1 VAGDGARNRDT
12 TEARR
17 SVTLKLGV
25 DVGGTFTD
33 VLLLAEDTG
42 ELTIAKVLSTPE
54 DQSAGVIAGVRQAC
68 DSRGIS
74 PAELALILHGSTVV
88 TNMILEEKGA
98 AGGLITTAGPEQ
110 ILHLA
115 RAWTPGPLYAWMGM
129 VKPDPLVPLWRTYG
143 VTERMGADGEVV
155 EAIDEEA
162 VRAAV
167 QRLID
172 DGIESLTI
180 AFLNSYVNPAHE
192 RRARE
197 IALEVQP
204 KLPVSISSD
213 LMSEYRE
220 YERALTAVLN
230 SYVQPQVLKYVDHLE
245 SELRNQGFAGRFNI
259 VRSDGGTMSANA
271 TKDRPVDIA
280 FSGPSGG
287 VVGAAYLARQ
297 AGVPNVLTLDMGG
310 TSTDVSLCLDGNV
323 TIRREAQLGYYQFQA
338 RGADIHSVGAG
349 GGSIAYLNL
358 AGALRVGPVSAG
370 ADPGPACYGQGGEEP
385 TVTDANVVLG
395 RIPALSRLGGSL
407 ELDVDAAHRA
417 VEKVGQ
423 GLGIDTVAAAQAII
437 DIANENMHAALRVV
451 SVERGYDPRV
461 FGLVA
466 FGGAGPLH
474 ANALVKLIGAE
485 PLIIPSTPGVL
496 SAYGFIA
503 ADVQNEF
510 AQTYLR
516 TTEATSAEEVKAAV
530 DTLVSEARDWLTAEE
545 VASESQEF
553 ELFADCRYYRQDIQ
567 IPCALAPEA
576 LSDGYAGTLRAD
588 FEGEHRRRY
597 GFELDSPIEIAT
609 LRVVGRG
616 VTPDLP
622 RAPQA
627 AGETSLEDALD
638 RHEAVVFDGEPQQ
651 TPIYDRDQ
659 LRTGH
664 VIDGPAIVVQNDST
678 VVIEPGYAGTVDE
691 YANIIVSASEA
702 P

>member
-1 VAGDGARNRDT
+1 
-12 TEARR
+12 
-17 SVTLKLGV
+17 VTLKLGV

-33 VLLLAEDTG
+33 VLLLSQDTG

-54 DQSAGVIAGVRQAC
+54 DQSAGVISGVRQAC
-68 DSRGIS
+68 RSRGVAAS
-74 PAELALILHGSTVV
+74 DLELILHGSTVV

-98 AGGLITTAGPEQ
+98 QGGLLTTAGHEQ

-129 VKPDPLVPLWRTYG
+129 IKPDPLVPLWRTYG
-143 VTERMGADGEVV
+143 IPERMGADGDVV
-155 EAIDEEA
+155 QALDEDA
-162 VRAAV
+162 VRAAA
-167 QRLID
+167 QALID

-180 AFLNSYVNPAHE
+180 AFLNAYVNPAHE

-197 IALEVQP
+197 IALEVKP
-204 KLPVSISSD
+204 DLPVSISSD

-230 SYVQPQVLKYVDHLE
+230 SYVQPQVLKYVDHLD
-245 SELRNQGFAGRFNI
+245 SQLREEGFAGRFNI
-259 VRSDGGTMSANA
+259 VRSDGGTMSAKA
-271 TKDRPVDIA
+271 TKERPVDIA

-297 AGVPNVLTLDMGG
+297 AGVANVLTLDMGG
-310 TSTDVSLCLDGNV
+310 TSTDVSLCLNGNV
-323 TIRREAQLGYYQFQA
+323 TIKREAQLGYYQFQA

-385 TVTDANVVLG
+385 TVTDADVVLG
-395 RIPALSRLGGSL
+395 RIPAASRLGGSL
-407 ELDVDAAHRA
+407 SLDVDAAHRA
-417 VEKVGQ
+417 VEKVGR
-423 GLGIDTVAAAQAII
+423 GLGIDTAAAAQAII

-451 SVERGYDPRV
+451 SVERGYDPRG

-474 ANALVKLIGAE
+474 ANALLALIGAK
-485 PLIIPSTPGVL
+485 PLLVPSAPGVL

-510 AQTYLR
+510 ARTYLR
-516 TTEATSAEEVKAAV
+516 TTDVTPATELRGAV
-530 DTLVSEARDWLTAEE
+530 DALVTEARDWLAGED
-545 VASESQEF
+545 VDPGDHEF
-553 ELFADCRYYRQDIQ
+553 ELYADCRYYRQDIQ
-567 IPCALAPEA
+567 IPCALAA
-576 LSDGYAGTLRAD
+576 DSLDDGYAAALRAA

-597 GFELDSPIEIAT
+597 GFDLDTPIEIAS

-622 RAPQA
+622 RAPGRDDDRA
-627 AGETSLEDALD
+627 LADALD
-638 RHEAVVFDGEPQQ
+638 RHEQAVFGGESLS
-651 TPIYDRDQ
+651 TPIYERAH
-659 LRTGH
+659 LRPGH
-664 VIDGPAIVVQNDST
+664 VVEGPAIVVQDDST
-678 VVIEPGYAGTVDE
+678 VVIEPGYAGAVDD
-691 YANIIVSASEA
+691 YANIIITASEA
-702 P
+702 R

>member
-1 VAGDGARNRDT
+1 
-12 TEARR
+12 
-17 SVTLKLGV
+17 LKLGV

-54 DQSAGVIAGVRQAC
+54 DQSTGVIAGVQQAC
-68 DSRGIS
+68 KARGIS
-74 PAELALILHGSTVV
+74 ASELSLILHGSTVV

-98 AGGLITTAGPEQ
+98 VGGLITTAGHEQ

-129 VKPDPLVPLWRTYG
+129 VKPDPLVPLWRTHG
-143 VTERMGADGEVV
+143 VAERMGADGEVV
-155 EAIDEEA
+155 EPLDGDA

-167 QRLID
+167 QTLID

-192 RRARE
+192 RLARE
-197 IALEVQP
+197 IAREVQP
-204 KLPVSISSD
+204 ALPVSISSD

-230 SYVQPQVLKYVDHLE
+230 SYVQPQVLKYVDHLQ
-245 SELRNQGFAGRFNI
+245 SELRHEGFTGRFNI
-259 VRSDGGTMSANA
+259 VRSDGGTMSAKA
-271 TKDRPVDIA
+271 TKERPVDIA

-310 TSTDVSLCLDGNV
+310 TSTDVSLCLDGSV
-323 TIRREAQLGYYQFQA
+323 TIKREAQLGYYQFQA

-407 ELDVDAAHRA
+407 ALDVDAAHRA
-417 VEKVGQ
+417 VDKVGR
-423 GLGIDTVAAAQAII
+423 GLGIDTAAAAQAII

-451 SVERGYDPRV
+451 SVERGYDPRD

-466 FGGAGPLH
+466 FGGAGPVH
-474 ANALVKLIGAE
+474 ANALVALIGAK
-485 PLIIPSTPGVL
+485 PLIVPSAPGVL

-516 TTEATSAEEVKAAV
+516 TTDATPVAELRAAV
-530 DTLVSEARDWLTAEE
+530 DALIAEARDWLTSED
-545 VASESQEF
+545 VASGNHKF
-553 ELFADCRYYRQDIQ
+553 ELYADCRYYRQDIQ
-567 IPCALAPEA
+567 IPCALGPESLDDGFAP
-576 LSDGYAGTLRAD
+576 GLRAD
-588 FEGEHRRRY
+588 FEREHRRRY
-597 GFELDSPIEIAT
+597 GFDLDSPIEIAT

-616 VTPDLP
+616 MTPDLP
-622 RAPQA
+622 QAPGRA
-627 AGETSLEDALD
+627 GDVSLADAVD
-638 RHEAVVFDGEPQQ
+638 RHEPVVFDGESRP
-651 TPIYDRDQ
+651 TPIYDRDH
-659 LRTGH
+659 LRAGH
-664 VIDGPAIVVQNDST
+664 LIDGPAIVVQDDST
-678 VVIEPGYAGTVDE
+678 VVIEPGYTGAVDE
-691 YANIIVSASEA
+691 YANIIISEA
-702 P
+702 R

>member
-1 VAGDGARNRDT
+1 L
-12 TEARR
+12 
-17 SVTLKLGV
+17 TLKLGV

-33 VLLLAEDTG
+33 VLLLAQDTG

-54 DQSAGVIAGVRQAC
+54 DQSAGVISGVQQAC
-68 DSRGIS
+68 RARGVS
-74 PAELALILHGSTVV
+74 PADLALILHGSTVV

-98 AGGLITTAGPEQ
+98 QGGLLTTAGHEQ

-129 VKPDPLVPLWRTYG
+129 IKPDPLVPLWRTHG
-143 VTERMGADGEVV
+143 IAERMGADGEVV
-155 EAIDEEA
+155 EPLDEDA

-167 QRLID
+167 EALIG

-180 AFLNSYVNPAHE
+180 AFLNAYVNPAHE

-197 IALEVQP
+197 IALELRP
-204 KLPVSISSD
+204 TLPVSISSD
-213 LMSEYRE
+213 LVSEYRE

-230 SYVQPQVLKYVDHLE
+230 AYVQPQVLKYVDHLE
-245 SELRNQGFAGRFNI
+245 SELRNEGFTGRFNI
-259 VRSDGGTMSANA
+259 VRSDGGTMSAKA

-287 VVGAAYLARQ
+287 VVGAAYLAAQ

-310 TSTDVSLCLDGNV
+310 TSTDVSLCIDGAV
-323 TIRREAQLGYYQFQA
+323 TVKREAQLGYYQFQA

-370 ADPGPACYGQGGEEP
+370 ADPGPACYGKGGEAA

-395 RIPALSRLGGSL
+395 RIPAASRLGGSL

-423 GLGIDTVAAAQAII
+423 GLGIDTIAAAQAII

-451 SVERGYDPRV
+451 SVERGYDPRE
-461 FGLVA
+461 FGFVA
-466 FGGAGPLH
+466 FGGAGPVH
-474 ANALVKLIGAE
+474 ANALAKLIGSW
-485 PLIIPSTPGVL
+485 PLIIPSAPGVL

-503 ADVQNEF
+503 ADVQSEF
-510 AQTYLR
+510 ARTYLR
-516 TTEATSAEEVKAAV
+516 TTEATTTAEVREAV
-530 DTLVSEARDWLTAEE
+530 DVLVAEAREWLTAEE
-545 VASESQEF
+545 VEPADQQF
-553 ELFADCRYYRQDIQ
+553 ELYADCRYYRQDIQ
-567 IPCALAPEA
+567 IPCAIAPEA
-576 LSDGYAGTLRAD
+576 LNNGYAESLRAD

-597 GFELDSPIEIAT
+597 GFDLDAPIEIAT

-622 RAPQA
+622 RAPGRA
-627 AGETSLEDALD
+627 DEVALADALD
-638 RHEAVVFDGEPQQ
+638 RHESAVFDGESLG
-651 TPIYDRDQ
+651 TPIYERER
-659 LRTGH
+659 LRNGH
-664 VIDGPAIVVQNDST
+664 AIDGPAIVVQEDST
-678 VVIEPGYAGTVDE
+678 VVIEPGYTGRIDE
-691 YANIIVSASEA
+691 YANIIITASEA
-702 P
+702 R

>member
-1 VAGDGARNRDT
+1 V
-12 TEARR
+12 
-17 SVTLKLGV
+17 SLKLGV

-33 VLLLAEDTG
+33 VLLLSQDTG
-42 ELTIAKVLSTPE
+42 ELTIAKVLSTPD

-68 DSRGIS
+68 TTRGIG
-74 PAELALILHGSTVV
+74 AGDLELILHGSTVV

-98 AGGLITTAGPEQ
+98 QGGLLTTAGHEQ

-129 VKPDPLVPLWRTYG
+129 IKPDPLVPLWRTHG
-143 VTERMGADGEVV
+143 IAERMGADGEVV
-155 EAIDEEA
+155 EPLDEAA

-167 QRLID
+167 QELIGE
-172 DGIESLTI
+172 GIESLTI
-180 AFLNSYVNPAHE
+180 AFLNAYVNPAHE

-197 IALEVQP
+197 LATEVKP
-204 KLPVSISSD
+204 ELPVSISSD

-230 SYVQPQVLKYVDHLE
+230 SYVQPQVLKYVDHLD
-245 SELRNQGFAGRFNI
+245 SQLREEGFTGRFNI
-259 VRSDGGTMSANA
+259 VRSDGGTMSAKA
-271 TKDRPVDIA
+271 TKERPVDIA

-297 AGVPNVLTLDMGG
+297 AGVPDVLTFDMGG
-310 TSTDVSLCLDGNV
+310 TSTDVSLCVGGNV
-323 TIRREAQLGYYQFQA
+323 TINREAQLGYYQFQA

-349 GGSIAYLNL
+349 GGSIAYLNI

-395 RIPALSRLGGSL
+395 RIPGRSRLGGSL

-417 VEKVGQ
+417 VERVGR
-423 GLGIDTVAAAQAII
+423 GLGIDTAAAAQAII

-466 FGGAGPLH
+466 FGGAGPVH

-485 PLIIPSTPGVL
+485 PLIIPSAPGVL

-516 TTEATSAEEVKAAV
+516 TTEATTAGEVKDAV
-530 DTLVSEARDWLTAEE
+530 DGLVSEAREWLTAED
-545 VASESQEF
+545 VAPADQQF

-567 IPCALAPEA
+567 IPCALSPES
-576 LSDGYAGTLRAD
+576 LNDGYAAALRTD
-588 FEGEHRRRY
+588 FEVEHRRRY

-622 RAPQA
+622 PAPRET
-627 AGETSLEDALD
+627 GEASLEDALD

-651 TPIYDRDQ
+651 TPIYERDH

-664 VIDGPAIVVQNDST
+664 VIDGPAIVVQDDST

-691 YANIIVSASEA
+691 YANIIISASEA
-702 P
+702 R

>member
-1 VAGDGARNRDT
+1 M
-12 TEARR
+12 
-17 SVTLKLGV
+17 KLGV

-33 VLLLAEDTG
+33 VLLLAEESG

-54 DQSAGVIAGVRQAC
+54 DQSAGVIAGVRRAC
-68 DSRGIS
+68 ETRGIS
-74 PAELALILHGSTVV
+74 PAELSLILHGSTVV

-98 AGGLITTAGPEQ
+98 AGGLLTTAGHEQ

-129 VKPDPLVPLWRTYG
+129 VKPDPLVPLWRTHG
-143 VTERMGADGEVV
+143 VPERMGADGEVV
-155 EAIDEEA
+155 EPLDEAAVREA
-162 VRAAV
+162 V
-167 QRLID
+167 QSLID

-180 AFLNSYVNPAHE
+180 AFLNAYINPKHE

-197 IALEVQP
+197 IALELNP
-204 KLPVSISSD
+204 RLPVSISSD

-230 SYVQPQVLKYVDHLE
+230 SYVQPQVLRYVDHLE
-245 SELRNQGFAGRFNI
+245 SELRDEGFTGRFNI
-259 VRSDGGTMSANA
+259 VRSDGGTMSAKA
-271 TKDRPVDIA
+271 TKERPVDIA

-297 AGVPNVLTLDMGG
+297 VGVPNVLTLDMGG
-310 TSTDVSLCLDGNV
+310 TSTDVSLCIDGAV

-370 ADPGPACYGQGGEEP
+370 ADPGPACYGQGGEDP

-395 RIPALSRLGGSL
+395 RIPAQSRLGGSL

-417 VEKVGQ
+417 VEKVGS

-451 SVERGYDPRV
+451 SVERGYDPRD

-466 FGGAGPLH
+466 FGGAGPVH
-474 ANALVKLIGAE
+474 ANALVKLIGAK
-485 PLIIPSTPGVL
+485 PLIIPSAPGVL

-510 AQTYLR
+510 ARTYLR
-516 TTEATSAEEVKAAV
+516 TTEVTGAEELSAAV
-530 DTLVSEARDWLTAEE
+530 DALVAEAREWLAGEE
-545 VASESQEF
+545 VRPDDQEF
-553 ELFADCRYYRQDIQ
+553 EIYADCRYYRQDIQ
-567 IPCALAPEA
+567 IPCT
-576 LSDGYAGTLRAD
+576 LSSDGLGDGYATALRAD

-597 GFELDSPIEIAT
+597 GFDLDSPIEIAT

-622 RAPQA
+622 RAPGRA
-627 AGETSLEDALD
+627 DEVKLEDAVD
-638 RHEAVVFDGEPQQ
+638 RQETAVFDGQPTP
-651 TPIYDRDQ
+651 TPIYDREQ
-659 LRTGH
+659 LRSGH
-664 VIDGPAIVVQNDST
+664 HIDGPAIVVQDDST
-678 VVIEPGYAGTVDE
+678 VVIEPGYAGTVDD
-691 YANIIVSASEA
+691 YANIIITASEA
-702 P
+702 R

>member
-1 VAGDGARNRDT
+1 M
-12 TEARR
+12 
-17 SVTLKLGV
+17 TLKLGV

-33 VLLLAEDTG
+33 VLLLAEETG

-54 DQSAGVIAGVRQAC
+54 DQSAGVITGVRQAC
-68 DSRGIS
+68 ETRGVPPS
-74 PAELALILHGSTVV
+74 DLALILHGSTVV

-98 AGGLITTAGPEQ
+98 AGGLITTAGHEQ

-129 VKPDPLVPLWRTYG
+129 IKPDPLVPLWRTHG
-143 VTERMGADGEVV
+143 VGERMGADGTPVATLDEDEVRT
-155 EAIDEEA
+155 A
-162 VRAAV
+162 VK
-167 QRLID
+167 QLID

-180 AFLNSYVNPAHE
+180 AFLNAYVNPAHE

-204 KLPVSISSD
+204 SLPVSISSD

-230 SYVQPQVLKYVDHLE
+230 SYVQPQVLKYVDHLQSQLQDE
-245 SELRNQGFAGRFNI
+245 GFTGRFNI
-259 VRSDGGTMSANA
+259 VRSDGGTMSAKA
-271 TKDRPVDIA
+271 TRDRPVDIA

-310 TSTDVSLCLDGNV
+310 TSTDVSLCVNGAV
-323 TIRREAQLGYYQFQA
+323 TIKREAQLGYYQFQA

-358 AGALRVGPVSAG
+358 AGALRVGPISAG
-370 ADPGPACYGQGGEEP
+370 ADPGPACYGQGGDQP

-395 RIPALSRLGGSL
+395 RIPARSRLGGSL

-417 VEKVGQ
+417 VEKVGS
-423 GLGIDTVAAAQAII
+423 GLGIDAIAAAQAII

-451 SVERGYDPRV
+451 SVERGFDPRG

-474 ANALVKLIGAE
+474 ANALVKLIGAS
-485 PLIIPSTPGVL
+485 PLIVPSAPGVL

-510 AQTYLR
+510 ARTYLR
-516 TTEATSAEEVKAAV
+516 TSDVTTAAEMREAVDSLVAEAREWLTGEEVPSADQKF
-530 DTLVSEARDWLTAEE
+530 E
-545 VASESQEF
+545 VY
-553 ELFADCRYYRQDIQ
+553 ADCRYYRQDIQ
-567 IPCALAPEA
+567 IPCALDRGA
-576 LSDGYAGTLRAD
+576 LDDGYATALRSD

-616 VTPDLP
+616 VTPDPP
-622 RAPQA
+622 RAPGRTDTA
-627 AGETSLEDALD
+627 SLQDAID
-638 RHEAVVFDGEPQQ
+638 RHEQAVFAGESVS
-651 TPIYDRDQ
+651 TPIFDRER
-659 LRTGH
+659 LRPGH
-664 VIDGPAIVVQNDST
+664 RIEGPAIVVQDDST
-678 VVIEPGYAGTVDE
+678 VVLEPGYAGAVDE
-691 YANIIVSASEA
+691 YANIIITPSEA
-702 P
+702 R